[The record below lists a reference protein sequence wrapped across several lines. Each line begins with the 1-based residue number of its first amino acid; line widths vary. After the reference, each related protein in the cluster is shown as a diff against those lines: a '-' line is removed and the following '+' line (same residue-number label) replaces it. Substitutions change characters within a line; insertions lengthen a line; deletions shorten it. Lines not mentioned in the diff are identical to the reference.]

1 MEKELVRQL
10 GYEGVLVDIREV
22 AFKYPDYADIV
33 KTGAEKVYFSSGRPA
48 VLFIDV
54 TSFDNNTLK
63 RVADVQRNAWNYE
76 RVMLLY
82 ASSDVEIRIYNCYGL
97 PVKSREDN
105 AIKDELSA
113 IQLSRGLVGENLEML
128 VQLFS
133 RINVESGTLWTVE
146 RAAERNKI
154 RCDQRVDAYLIKCMR
169 EATDILKQEGLVDE
183 SIIHSLLIRS
193 LFILF
198 LEDKGSA
205 REAGLYE
212 SIQSGATSYFDL
224 LKDKRSTYRLYNRL
238 HEQFNGNITMLPKD
252 EEDMVTAR
260 HLEVIASCFF
270 DGDFQHQNL
279 FHERLFNFDII
290 HIGLISEI
298 YENFL
303 GELRHDKGQFY
314 TPFALV
320 DMILSEV
327 LPSSS
332 VEYNYPFLDPACGSG
347 IFLVEGYKRLINRWQ
362 KAHPREKP
370 SFEVLASLLQ
380 DNVFG
385 VEIDATAIKVA
396 AFSLYLTLIDKLDP
410 KTLWNSGDIRLP
422 YLIYDPDDTT
432 LEGKQG
438 RNLLRRDTIKDVIPQ
453 DMPKLRL
460 LIGNPPY
467 GTENL
472 SSSIKEYCKR
482 EGFAVEYV
490 LPFMHK
496 ATLLCPEG
504 EMALV
509 FTSKILFNTN
519 GGYERFRKWLFGKNR
534 VRRLDNLSIF
544 RKAPKTFGGSLFSD
558 ASCPVCVAYYTVG
571 EPERGA
577 LVKYCSPKTFI
588 RTSLVDGL
596 LIDESDIKML
606 PVEECQRYG
615 SKIMKVAAWGNYY
628 GYKLIERL
636 SRTTLKDY
644 FDVNGWVYGRGLN
657 AEVGRLDFIPDRIIG
672 TNSIGRYWSDLD
684 AAHHNTAKMYRKVK
698 EGLFDAP
705 FIVFKQ
711 GQHHGKIACSL
722 FEEPVY
728 FTTTAFALNGGSLE
742 DKKILTAYLN
752 SRLVEYF
759 LFLTTSSWGVEREQ
773 VFMNEVLNLP
783 SPFGYLTKSAEKKI
797 VGWFDQL
804 YKLTSESMPEEE
816 RVNKLEQDVE
826 SEFEKAFGLSEKDVV
841 YVYDTLDY
849 NLGIFR
855 NKMDAVGYRRTLLQE
870 SKGYAKVLNESL
882 ASLMGG
888 EEQKVSVTVYDVQLN
903 DPLQMAVVKLKSKK
917 NVIEEGDVAEYRR
930 SLKTIDCYL
939 VSQHSDSIYLR
950 KSLRYYDGSMVYIIK
965 PNQKRFWSKMQA
977 YEDAASIVNDILNM

>member
-1 MEKELVRQL
+1 MGKELIRQL
-10 GYEGVLVDIREV
+10 GYEGALVDIHEV
-22 AFKYPDYADIV
+22 ASKYPDYADIV

-54 TSFDNNTLK
+54 PSFDSVSLK
-63 RVADVQRNAWNYE
+63 RIADVHRNAWNYE

-97 PVKSREDN
+97 PVQSREDN
-105 AIKDELSA
+105 VINDELSA
-113 IQLSRGLVGENLEML
+113 IQLARGLVGENLEML

-133 RINVESGTLWTVE
+133 RINVECGTLWTVE
-146 RAAERNKI
+146 KAAERKKI

-169 EATDILKQEGLVDE
+169 EAVDILKQEGLVDE
-183 SIIHSLLIRS
+183 SIIHALLIRS

-212 SIQSGATSYFDL
+212 SIKSGATSYFDI
-224 LKDKRSTYRLYNRL
+224 LKDKESTYRLFNRL
-238 HEQFNGNITMLPKD
+238 HEQFNGNITMLSQG
-252 EEDMVTAR
+252 EEDRVTVR
-260 HLEVIASCFF
+260 HLEVIACCFF
-270 DGDFQHQNL
+270 DGDFQHHNL

-320 DMILSEV
+320 DMMLSEV

-362 KAHPREKP
+362 TAHPMEQP
-370 SFEVLASLLQ
+370 SFDVLASLLQ

-385 VEIDATAIKVA
+385 VEIDATAIKVT

-410 KTLWNSGDIRLP
+410 KTLWNSGDKRLP
-422 YLIYDPDDTT
+422 YLICDPDDTT

-438 RNLLRRDTIKDVIPQ
+438 RNLLRRDTIKDVMPQ

-460 LIGNPPY
+460 VIGNPPY

-472 SSSIKEYCKR
+472 SASIKEYCKR

-496 ATLLCPEG
+496 AALFCPDG
-504 EMALV
+504 EIALV

-519 GGYERFRKWLFGKNR
+519 GGYERFRKWLFGKNM

-558 ASCPVCVAYYTVG
+558 ASCPVCVAYYTAG

-588 RTSLVDGL
+588 KTNFVDGL
-596 LIDESDIKML
+596 LIEESDIKML
-606 PVEECQRYG
+606 PVKECQRHG

-644 FDVNGWVYGRGLN
+644 FDANGWVYGRGLN
-657 AEVGRLDFIPDRIIG
+657 AEVGRLDFTPDRIIS

-684 AAHHNTAKMYRKVK
+684 AARLNTAKMYRKVK
-698 EGLFDAP
+698 AGLFDAP
-705 FIVFKQ
+705 FVVFKQ
-711 GQHHGKIACSL
+711 GQHNGKIACSL
-722 FEEPVY
+722 FTESVY

-759 LFLTTSSWGVEREQ
+759 LFLTASSWGVEREQ

-783 SPFGYLTKSAEKKI
+783 SPFDYLTKSAEKKI
-797 VGWFDQL
+797 VEWFDRL
-804 YKLTSESMPEEE
+804 YELTSEQILEGEQ
-816 RVNKLEQDVE
+816 VNKLEQAVE
-826 SEFEKAFGLSEKDVV
+826 SEFEKAFSLSEKDVV

-855 NKMDAVGYRRTLLQE
+855 NKMDAVGYRRTLLNE
-870 SKGYAKVLNESL
+870 SKGYAKVLKESL

-888 EEQKVSVTVYDVQLN
+888 EEQKVTVTVYDVQLN
-903 DPLQMAVVKLKSKK
+903 DPLQMAVVQLKSKK
-917 NVIEEGDVAEYRR
+917 DVIEEGDVTEYRR
-930 SLKTIDCYL
+930 LLKKIDCYL

-950 KSLRYYDGSMVYIIK
+950 KNLRYYAGSMVYIIK
-965 PNQKRFWSKMQA
+965 PNQKRLWSEMQA